1 LFAVALFKFLFQ
13 TSMEPTPTPLCR
25 CRVLYTGSSVPTIAK
40 DGLQGIQEPLGKLYP
55 AEGLLDSRGIDSWLS
70 VWMNGLLLQYADN
83 SEKEQFF
90 PIESLHYCA
99 AVRFVNICGYSVAGG
114 GQQFLP
120 LDSPFANLPDS
131 KHPPVFAAIL
141 RRTTGVRV
149 LECHAF
155 VCTSPGAANA
165 LVRCCFHAYA
175 ENFLHNSSQ
184 VASLRRQHSGLKCPS
199 EDNKCDDQDNDHTN
213 HHHNGPTSNCS
224 GPSSSPEASEIVF
237 QNGYDSDTQQNN
249 TVNTWQ
255 RRQQAG
261 DCDTVSVSSSAA
273 ARYKK
278 NKKLESKRG
287 TLKNY
292 PTQWSTGSRNADV
305 ALLPYQHACSTG
317 DRRRRSHSETDLR
330 FTTTAR
336 HPAEHALVP
345 YVEPT
350 GALLPFDQPAASS
363 PASLTEPFPPPLPLT
378 ALVPYSHLFRPPFF
392 PTPALAPM
400 DRGPPPPPPPPP
412 LMFMP
417 PVRAFPLLPP
427 MLFPDQLPPNT
438 PPRRKKHAKNG
449 QLPPTL
455 MPQPFAVM
463 PPAAAPM
470 PGHFFSFE
478 EPPYASMASCRPFAD
493 HSRLYGRFPR
503 SGSQPSLRGPDPTWP
518 PYPTSADTLPL
529 PQQDVLFD
537 ANSFFVDSTPTLPP
551 YRPISNSSF
560 TNGQAYY
567 SPLQPDFSARRRQE
581 LYGHFQPKLHK
592 TNGYSPD
599 LEPKMQALQLNN
611 PTRQMPK
618 SSKASS
624 RTSKADVHLI
634 FRIDV
639 SAAFFKSLHFM
650 HRMRFDL
657 LRAVYLDTKLP
668 IHHGHSLESHS

>member
-1 LFAVALFKFLFQ
+1 
-13 TSMEPTPTPLCR
+13 MEPTPTPLCR

-175 ENFLHNSSQ
+175 ENFLHNSSHI
-184 VASLRRQHSGLKCPS
+184 ASLRRQHSGLKCPS
-199 EDNKCDDQDNDHTN
+199 EEKCDEDDDDNNDNNDHTHHH

-224 GPSSSPEASEIVF
+224 GRSSSPEASEIVF
-237 QNGYDSDTQQNN
+237 QNGYDSDT
-249 TVNTWQ
+249 VNTWQ

-261 DCDTVSVSSSAA
+261 DCDTASVSSSAA

-292 PTQWSTGSRNADV
+292 PTQWSTQRLETNLRNPEV
-305 ALLPYQHACSTG
+305 ALLPYQRACSTADG
-317 DRRRRSHSETDLR
+317 RRRSRSETDLR
-330 FTTTAR
+330 FTTATR

-350 GALLPFDQPAASS
+350 AALLPYDQPAASS
-363 PASLTEPFPPPLPLT
+363 PASMTEPFPPPLPLT

-392 PTPALAPM
+392 PPRPTLAPL
-400 DRGPPPPPPPPP
+400 DRGPPPPPPSP

-417 PVRAFPLLPP
+417 PVRAFPFLPP
-427 MLFPDQLPPNT
+427 MLFPDQLPPST
-438 PPRRKKHAKNG
+438 PPRRKKRAKSG
-449 QLPPTL
+449 QHPPTL
-455 MPQPFAVM
+455 VPQPFAVM
-463 PPAAAPM
+463 PPAAAPL
-470 PGHFFSFE
+470 PSPFFSFE
-478 EPPYASMASCRPFAD
+478 EPPYASMASCRPFVD
-493 HSRLYGRFPR
+493 NPRLYGRFAR
-503 SGSQPSLRGPDPTWP
+503 SGSQPSLRDPDPTWP
-518 PYPTSADTLPL
+518 YPTAADPTLLP

-537 ANSFFVDSTPTLPP
+537 ANSFFVDPPTLP
-551 YRPISNSSF
+551 YRPNSRF

-567 SPLQPDFSARRRQE
+567 SPLQPDFSARRRQQ
-581 LYGHFQPKLHK
+581 LGGGHFNQPPKVHK
-592 TNGYSPD
+592 TNGGYSPD

-618 SSKASS
+618 SSKSSS

-634 FRIDV
+634 FRVDV

-668 IHHGHSLESHS
+668 IHHGHSLESHSR